1 MLDLADIPSLF
12 SLLSQAFLENRVRLN
27 ALDAA
32 IGDGDHGDTMV
43 RAFRAAA
50 SATKSP
56 ADHLGACF
64 DLASQALAE
73 QTGGAI
79 GPLLAAWFAEGGV
92 LWAGKQQAGVDD
104 FDLFLSRGLQAI
116 QAIGEAQPGEKTLL
130 DALAPAQLAFS
141 AAKSG
146 GFIPALEAAI
156 QAATLGAESTKEMKA
171 ARGRA
176 RFLGERSLG
185 HLDPGAVSV
194 TIILASFQRVLCGE
208 RPQPMVDEPL
218 PFQPPHGKLV
228 NSPEGL
234 IREDNEGLA
243 LAYPDLVRLSAEGI
257 LLRVHPKPA
266 GKVALVIGH
275 GGGHT
280 PSMGGLVGPGLLDGD
295 VYGPL
300 FTCASGVRIAQAIE
314 LAHRGGGV
322 ALLISNHAG
331 DVLNARLAMRRAQ
344 QVGIPTEGV
353 LLGDDVSTSPRS
365 ALHERRGLGGLLF
378 ALKIG
383 GALAE
388 QGGNLQQIAQVMRKT
403 SERTATLAVA
413 VKAPTHPLTGQPLF
427 DLPPGQIEIGAGVHG
442 EPGVYRGKHLPANEI
457 VDLLVDRLVEDLR
470 GFDEPRLLVFVNG
483 SGGTSRMELH
493 LIYRRA
499 HEQLSSRGFQ
509 IAASV
514 VESLFTTQDMGG
526 FSLSLCAADDE
537 LLEYWHAPASAPAFH
552 WPYR

>member
-1 MLDLADIPSLF
+1 MLDLADIPALF
-12 SLLSQAFLENRVRLN
+12 ALLSQAFIEDQARLN
-27 ALDAA
+27 ALDRA
-32 IGDGDHGDTMV
+32 IGDGDHGDTMA

-50 SATKSP
+50 SATQAP
-56 ADHLGACF
+56 APNLGACF

-73 QTGGAI
+73 HAGGAI

-92 LWAGKQQAGVDD
+92 LWADKQQADEDD
-104 FDLFLSRGLQAI
+104 FDLFLSHGLLAI

-130 DALAPAQLAFS
+130 DALAPAQSAFS

-146 GFIPALEAAI
+146 GLILALEAAI
-156 QAATLGAESTKEMKA
+156 QAATLGAEKTKEMKA

-176 RFLGERSLG
+176 RFLGDRSLG
-185 HLDPGAVSV
+185 YQDPGAVSV
-194 TIILASFQRVLCGE
+194 IIILTGFHRLLCGE
-208 RPQPMVDEPL
+208 RAQAFVEAQL

-228 NSPEGL
+228 NSPEHL
-234 IREDNEGLA
+234 IQEDNEGLA
-243 LAYPDLVRLSAEGI
+243 LAYPDLVKLSPEGI
-257 LLRVHPKPA
+257 LLRAHPKSV

-300 FTCASGVRIAQAIE
+300 FTCASGVRIARAIE
-314 LAHRGGGV
+314 LANRGGGV

-331 DVLNARLAMRRAQ
+331 DVLNARLALRRAQ
-344 QVGIPTEGV
+344 QVKISTEGI
-353 LLGDDVSTSPRS
+353 LLGDDLSTSPRS

-388 QGGNLQQIAQVMRKT
+388 MDGDLQQVARVMRKT
-403 SERTATLAVA
+403 NGRTATLAVA

-427 DLPPGQIEIGAGVHG
+427 DLPPGQIEICAGVHG
-442 EPGVYRGKHLPANEI
+442 EPGVYRGKLLPANAI

-470 GFDEPRLLVFVNG
+470 DFDEPQLLVFVNG
-483 SGGTSRMELH
+483 SGGTSKMELH
-493 LIYRRA
+493 SIYRRA
-499 HEQLSSRGFQ
+499 HEQLTSQGLQ
-509 IAASV
+509 IAAGV

-537 LLEYWHAPASAPAFH
+537 LLEYWHAPASAPAFR